1 MTFSAVSVS
10 IFLSPEPHPSEQRR
24 HWTLDSSIRRE
35 KSTGGWAGQLQTAE
49 VWRPRVEAGVHV
61 GTRGQT
67 RGGGAGP
74 DIVTNC
80 YTQKSEII
88 RLQRWAQVAATP
100 VVSCLSS
107 PRGSLLTSQSQM
119 ITKIVTIHNPHGQ
132 ESQYHYQYATIFLVL
147 QPWQEEQSCIWP
159 WFIQNKFTGF

>member
-1 MTFSAVSVS
+1 MKIQHMRAVRETDHIYVLLLMEKVQTCSICKKMTFSPVSVS

-35 KSTGGWAGQLQTAE
+35 KSTGGRAGQLQTAE

-88 RLQRWAQVAATP
+88 RLQRRAQVAATP

-107 PRGSLLTSQSQM
+107 PRGSLLTSQSRM
-119 ITKIVTIHNPHGQ
+119 ITKIVTVHSP
-132 ESQYHYQYATIFLVL
+132 YV
-147 QPWQEEQSCIWP
+147 
-159 WFIQNKFTGF
+159 